1 MPPVKHALLGAS
13 AASRWLACT
22 PSARLCED
30 IQDSGSQYAAEGT
43 LAHELA
49 ELKVR
54 KMFTVMAKSA
64 YTKALNKIKKAPLYD
79 SEMDRV
85 TDSYLDYIK
94 DCAMQFDSKPFV
106 ACEVNVNFS
115 GYVPEGFGTADCV
128 MIGGTTMRVV
138 DFKYGKGVPVTA
150 EENPQMKLYA
160 IGALVQ
166 YAMLYHIDR
175 VILTIAQLR
184 LGEPDEWETT
194 PDALI
199 QWAAE
204 YVKPRAEL
212 AYKGGGEPQ
221 PGEHCRFCKA
231 KAQCRA
237 RAEDNLAAAQA
248 FSSRADTSSPV
259 DARLLTYPE
268 IGRALERAKPFI
280 KWFKDI
286 EEYALQSALEG
297 KEIPG
302 WKVVEGRSRRQ
313 FDNTDTVFEELQ
325 AAGIDGALL
334 YERKPLALTGIE
346 ELLGKKAFEN
356 LCGSHVVKS
365 AGKPALVPEGDRRK
379 PFNSAVADFEG
390 LQEE

>member
-1 MPPVKHALLGAS
+1 
-13 AASRWLACT
+13 
-22 PSARLCED
+22 
-30 IQDSGSQYAAEGT
+30 
-43 LAHELA
+43 
-49 ELKVR
+49 
-54 KMFTVMAKSA
+54 
-64 YTKALNKIKKAPLYD
+64 
-79 SEMDRV
+79 
-85 TDSYLDYIK
+85 
-94 DCAMQFDSKPFV
+94 MQFDSKPFV

>member
-13 AASRWLACT
+13 AASRWLACP

-30 IQDSGSQYAAEGT
+30 MPDSGSQYAAEGT

-64 YTKALNKIKKAPLYD
+64 YAKAFNKIKKDPLYN
-79 SEMDRV
+79 SEMDHV

-106 ACEVNVNFS
+106 ACEVSVDFS

-128 MIGGTTMRVV
+128 MVGGTTMRVV

-160 IGALVQ
+160 IGALAQ
-166 YAMLYHIDR
+166 YAMLYHIEK
-175 VILTIAQLR
+175 VVLSIAQLR

-194 PDALI
+194 PDALY
-199 QWAAE
+199 QWAAG

-212 AYKGGGEPQ
+212 AYNGGGEPH

-237 RAEDNLAAAQA
+237 RAEANLEAIQG

-268 IGRALERAKPFI
+268 VGRALERAKPFM
-280 KWFKDI
+280 KWFKDV
-286 EEYALQSALEG
+286 EEYALQAALEG

-302 WKVVEGRSRRQ
+302 WKVVEGSSRRE
-313 FDNTDTVFEELQ
+313 FDDTDTVFTELQ
-325 AAGIDGALL
+325 AAGVDGALL
-334 YERKPLALTGIE
+334 YERKPLTLSGIE
-346 ELLGKKAFEN
+346 KLLGKKEFED
-356 LCGSHVVKS
+356 LCGNHVVKP
-365 AGKPALVPEGDRRK
+365 AGKPALVPEGDRRQ
-379 PFNSAVADFEG
+379 PYNNAISDFAG